1 MPFIFGVIMKNYLE
15 AKNLCYAYYKEPLCL
30 KDVSFSLNKGE
41 KLLVLGGDGMGKT
54 TLLKTLSGFDDKFF
68 GDVLFEGISVKN
80 IMDKDKGFSIIFEE
94 PVLAR
99 GSVEKNIDLA
109 CDVLCTKKDK
119 TEKELLLKDF
129 AFEQDLKTKVKKLS
143 HVEKLKVNFA
153 RVEIKKPRV
162 LFVDDI
168 FKNVNPEDF
177 EEMFG
182 LFDRICAGTTVVFV
196 CSNKTLKKHHQIIK
210 LFNANKVLY
219 LNNAKGSVFNGFSEF
234 IDKRVDLA
242 VIGYT
247 DEFKV
252 IEGAC
257 FLQNGAYFF
266 VDHTGLQ
273 VKLDK
278 QFNKKLDE
286 MKIDEIEGVDTVF
299 VLNKEFNIDLAN
311 NNDVNK
317 ALAEG
322 KLELFFKLD
331 GSRII

>member
-1 MPFIFGVIMKNYLE
+1 MPFIFGVIMSCYLE
-15 AKNLCYAYYKEPLCL
+15 AKNLCYAYYKQPLCL
-30 KDVSFSLNKGE
+30 KDVSFQLNKGE
-41 KLLVLGGDGMGKT
+41 KMLVLGDEEMGKT
-54 TLLKTLSGFDDKFF
+54 TLLKTVSGFDDKFF
-68 GDVLFEGISVKN
+68 GEVLFDGILVKN
-80 IMDKDKGFSIIFEE
+80 IIDRDKGFSIIFEE

-109 CDVLCTKKDK
+109 CDVLCTKKNK
-119 TEKELLLKDF
+119 EEKVELLESF
-129 AFEQDLKTKVKKLS
+129 GFNEDLKTKVKKLS
-143 HVEKLKVNFA
+143 LANKLKLNFA
-153 RVEIKKPRV
+153 RIEIKQPRV

-168 FKNVNPEDF
+168 FKDISDSDF
-177 EEMFG
+177 EELFG
-182 LFDRICAGTTVVFV
+182 LFERICKDTTVIFA
-196 CSNKTLKKHHQIIK
+196 CSNKTLKKHNQIINK
-210 LFNANKVLY
+210 FNADKVLY
-219 LNNAKGSVFNGFSEF
+219 LNNAKGTLFNGFQEF

-257 FLQNGAYFF
+257 FLQNGSYYF

-278 QFNKKLDE
+278 QFNEKLDK

-299 VLNKEFNIDLAN
+299 VLNKEYNIDLAN

-317 ALAEG
+317 ALSDG